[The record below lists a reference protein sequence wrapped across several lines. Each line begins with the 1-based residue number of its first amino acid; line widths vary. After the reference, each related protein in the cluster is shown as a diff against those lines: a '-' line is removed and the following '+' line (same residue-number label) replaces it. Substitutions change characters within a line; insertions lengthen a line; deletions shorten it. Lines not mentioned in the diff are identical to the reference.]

1 LTAFALSLLGG
12 LGGLA
17 LGLATARVVAAYAGW
32 PTIVAAWA
40 IALAT
45 GVSVAVGL
53 ASGLYSAGRAAHLSP
68 MAALRHE

>member
-1 LTAFALSLLGG
+1 
-12 LGGLA
+12 
-17 LGLATARVVAAYAGW
+17 VVAAYAGW